1 MLNKF
6 SIALCAIL
14 ASGCATAP
22 NIAGSKGAQFAHADM
37 QAAAAYATKNG
48 FPARAA
54 MWTAIDAQVT
64 ACENAISAAAPVAPT
79 ITGAAMLL
87 EVSAEAAGTGI
98 PAAVSVNCAPI
109 PIVLM
114 PALPKF

>member
-1 MLNKF
+1 MRL
-6 SIALCAIL
+6 LVLLLVVLL
-14 ASGCATAP
+14 AGCAGLP
-22 NIAGSKGAQFAHADM
+22 NLSATKGAQFAHADM

-64 ACENAISAAAPVAPT
+64 ACENAISAAAPAVPT
-79 ITGAAMLL
+79 VTGAAMAL
-87 EVSAEAAGTGI
+87 EVGAEALSTGI

-109 PIVLM
+109 PLVAM
-114 PALPKF
+114 PVIPKL